1 MSKKSEILRRR
12 MPSAPPGRARYPKKS
27 FDRVLERA
35 MEVIGNQEEALRW
48 LGTPVRALNCATPI
62 SLLRDVHGQN
72 AVLAVLSRLVHC
84 VLLPLLFDLLAKAC
98 LPTPLLLRSLH
109 V

>member
-1 MSKKSEILRRR
+1 
-12 MPSAPPGRARYPKKS
+12 
-27 FDRVLERA
+27 

-72 AVLAVLSRLVHC
+72 AVLAVLSRLEHG
-84 VLLPLLFDLLAKAC
+84 VL
-98 LPTPLLLRSLH
+98 
-109 V
+109 